1 MHPDAEL
8 HREKL
13 AQAQRLLQDGD
24 LWLIATRENLE
35 QPEPAL
41 ALVSPAH
48 LTWDTFFLV
57 SQDAALAIAGR
68 FDAASISPDWQVYPY
83 DEDYTDRLRSAV
95 AGLNPKR
102 ILLDYAPDNPLLDGL
117 THGMYLNLARALP
130 EAPFASASG
139 FLSVLRSVKTPI
151 EQARIKAAVDRAEA
165 HLRDLSRALRPGIS
179 EGQAAALVQNRLR
192 AEGLE
197 PAWGWTGC
205 PNLSFAR
212 MPAHAGPTDRVLEPG
227 MLVHTDYG
235 VKLAGYCSDIQRL
248 YYLPRGGQGIPVELE
263 RAFRVVR
270 QAIDTAA
277 RVLRPGVQGFEVDEA
292 ARSVV
297 TSAGYPEYKYATG
310 HSLGRA
316 THDGGTLL
324 GPRWPRY
331 GQAPEGV
338 VREGEVYALE
348 LGVMLEGVGYVGLE
362 EDVVVRAG
370 GTQWL
375 SHRQEQVYGLGGE

>member
-1 MHPDAEL
+1 MFPDAEL
-8 HREKL
+8 YREKL
-13 AQAQRLLQDGD
+13 AQAQSLLEPGD

-57 SQDAALAIAGR
+57 TREAAIAIAGR

-95 AGLNPKR
+95 AGLNPRR

-117 THGMYLNLARALP
+117 THGMYLNLTRALP
-130 EAPFASASG
+130 EAPFASASE
-139 FLSVLRSVKTPI
+139 FLSQLRSVKTPA

-165 HLRDLSRALRPGIS
+165 DLLELSRALRPGIT
-179 EGQAAALVQNRLR
+179 EQQAADLVQNKLR
-192 AEGLE
+192 NEHLE
-197 PAWGWTGC
+197 PAWDWTGC
-205 PNLSFAR
+205 PNVSFGR
-212 MPAHAGPTDRVLEPG
+212 MPAHAGPTEKALEPG

-235 VKLAGYCSDIQRL
+235 VKLSGYCSDIQRV
-248 YYLPRGGQGIPVELE
+248 YYLPRIGQGIPVELE

-270 QAIDTAA
+270 QAMDTAA
-277 RVLRPGVQGFEVDEA
+277 RALKPGVRGYEVDAA

-297 TSAGYPEYKYATG
+297 TEAGYPEYKYATG
-310 HSLGRA
+310 HNLGRA

-331 GQAPEGV
+331 GQTPEGV
-338 VREGEVYALE
+338 VREGEVYTLE
-348 LGVMLEGVGYVGLE
+348 LGVMLEGIGYVGLE
-362 EDVVVRAG
+362 EDVVVRAQG
-370 GTQWL
+370 AAWL
-375 SHRQEQVYGLGGE
+375 SHRQEQVQVLEG